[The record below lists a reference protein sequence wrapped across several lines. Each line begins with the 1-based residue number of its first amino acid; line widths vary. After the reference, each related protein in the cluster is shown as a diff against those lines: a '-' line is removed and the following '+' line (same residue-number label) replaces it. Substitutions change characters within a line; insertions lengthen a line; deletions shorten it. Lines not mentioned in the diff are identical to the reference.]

1 MSQDR
6 FDQILGLLPSIYR
19 DQQELHVLVRL
30 IAETVEV
37 LKVDIDHL
45 ADLVD
50 YRETPVPLLV
60 YLARELGLPFL
71 FPNQS
76 IEHLRW
82 RRIGEALAI
91 FHRKTTRDAL
101 SRDLAEHGWMGT
113 ITEGKDEALRLN
125 VRGHLNRIRLDGAL
139 HNHGTALFRSTLYC
153 DWHRLRPVLEFHHP
167 MGTTFLFFG
176 RYVIGWRG
184 TMPRRQAGPIRWRTS
199 ATSTFFQVFILNHS
213 RLAGR
218 DRLTMDLF
226 CHEGMTARFPHG
238 FVLNHTPLNESS
250 RLNMPS
256 GIALY
261 LPAERTYR

>member
-1 MSQDR
+1 MSERR
-6 FDQILGLLPSIYR
+6 FEQILELLPAIYR
-19 DQQELHVLVRL
+19 DQEELHVLVRL

-37 LKVDIDHL
+37 LKVDIDRL
-45 ADLVD
+45 PALVD
-50 YRETPVPLLV
+50 YRKTPEALLAF
-60 YLARELGLPFL
+60 LAREWGLPFL
-71 FPNQS
+71 FPQS
-76 IEHLRW
+76 SSEHLRW

-91 FHRKTTRDAL
+91 LRRKTTRDAL
-101 SRDLAEHGWMGT
+101 TRDLVEHGWAGT

-125 VRGHLNRIRLDGAL
+125 VRGRLNHIRLDGAL
-139 HNHGTALFRSTLYC
+139 YNHGTVLFRSALYC

-167 MGTTFLFFG
+167 VGTTFLFFG

-261 LPAERTYR
+261 LPAERNYR